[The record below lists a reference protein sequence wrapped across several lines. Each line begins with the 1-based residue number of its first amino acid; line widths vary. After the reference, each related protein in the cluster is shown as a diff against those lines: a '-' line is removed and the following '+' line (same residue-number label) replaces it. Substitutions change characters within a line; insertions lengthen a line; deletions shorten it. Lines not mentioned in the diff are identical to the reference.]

1 MNPRAGCPA
10 YRISSADPSA
20 TWVHLQ
26 SHVYD
31 HLSLYRLKEGKSN
44 YFWNMFL
51 DEDVKLYY
59 DKKKTTVRKDFSRQE
74 EL

>member
-1 MNPRAGCPA
+1 
-10 YRISSADPSA
+10 
-20 TWVHLQ
+20 
-26 SHVYD
+26 
-31 HLSLYRLKEGKSN
+31 
-44 YFWNMFL
+44 MFL